1 MTATQIYR
9 QAAALGLR
17 LESRGNNLAVIPGRL
32 CPADFAAELRQHKA
46 ELLDLLQAKADNL
59 LPDCAPWLHVAR
71 QILAGE
77 FDGADKST
85 FEAVTIGLRRIWHPL
100 CQEALARLPKN
111 TQKPAAG

>member
-17 LESRGNNLAVIPGRL
+17 LEPRGNTLAVIPGRR
-32 CPADFAAELRQHKA
+32 CPPGFADKLRQHKS

-59 LPDCAPWLHVAR
+59 PDDCAPWLHIAKQV
-71 QILAGE
+71 LAGE

-85 FEAVTIGLRRIWHPL
+85 AESLTIGLRAVNHAL
-100 CQEALARLPKN
+100 CRLALERLKLRH
-111 TQKPAAG
+111 K